1 MYHLIP
7 EYAKQSVHCCLF
19 GEIPL
24 VHLLIP
30 HSLDG
35 YLSESECELDFWN
48 YFQPLLVINSPVQ
61 IPNQFALLHIVFQ
74 TSHKMHA
81 ALKPLRQ
88 VNRRTQVRSSQAGYP
103 EIENINKRISYTYLP
118 PRTNPRFRPFTQQE
132 FSTGNLPSE
141 IHQKSISHTAVD
153 SRNYPSGIVYVSPIL
168 HWCDSQASN
177 SPNWCTELHNRLPT
191 SKSDTF
197 LSSND
202 SPEWSPVIATVWDLQ

>member
-24 VHLLIP
+24 VRLLIP

-48 YFQPLLVINSPVQ
+48 YFQPLLVFHSSVQ
-61 IPNQFALLHIVFQ
+61 TPNQFALLHIVFQ

-81 ALKPLRQ
+81 ALMPLRQ

-103 EIENINKRISYTYLP
+103 EIESINKRISYTYLP
-118 PRTNPRFRPFTQQE
+118 PRASPRRRTAQIGEQNFTTVCQLA
-132 FSTGNLPSE
+132 SPTPSCRQT
-141 IHQKSISHTAVD
+141 IHRSGALLSP
-153 SRNYPSGIVYVSPIL
+153 PSGFSNESPNQ
-168 HWCDSQASN
+168 HNRWSQTSN
-177 SPNWCTELHNRLPT
+177 SPVKASRP
-191 SKSDTF
+191 SAF
-197 LSSND
+197 LRVQQEPISSRVTGAD
-202 SPEWSPVIATVWDLQ
+202 HRSRSPGA